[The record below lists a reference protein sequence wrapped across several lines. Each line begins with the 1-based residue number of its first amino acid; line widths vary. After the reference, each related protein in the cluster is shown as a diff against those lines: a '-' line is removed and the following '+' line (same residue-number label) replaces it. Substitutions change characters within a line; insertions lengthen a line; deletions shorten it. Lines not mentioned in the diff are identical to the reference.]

1 MEASRYKMAGAA
13 VCAALLATLVLAAG
27 ASAVPTTSE
36 IVIPAGYVATL
47 SSATFGDDII
57 NPGNCP
63 ADPLAY
69 GYQLNAGPNVQ
80 LATGVGCEPA
90 AGATIGPFSTPTQL
104 RVYLN
109 DVGCGITPYLFYSDG
124 GHALVSA
131 VNSSTWSVSIM
142 DSDLCTSGTSDLRVG
157 VAPGTG
163 KPNIAVPLPPETGTA
178 ICAATRALVTGSP
191 AFTGGSVLSRGIA
204 TLFTI
209 GACLAIDGV
218 SASPSPRNAFLIA
231 QYDGYVTRLV
241 HGGWLTTTNGAYL
254 TALAGAL

>member
-1 MEASRYKMAGAA
+1 MEASRYKVAGAA
-13 VCAALLATLVLAAG
+13 CAALLVTLVLAAA
-27 ASAVPTTSE
+27 ASATPTSA

-47 SSATFGDDII
+47 SSATFGDEIV

-69 GYQLNAGPNVQ
+69 GYQLNSGANVQ

-90 AGATIGPFSTPTQL
+90 SGATIGPFATPTQL

-109 DVGCGITPYLFYSDG
+109 DVGCGTTPYLFYSDG
-124 GHALVSA
+124 AHALVSA

-142 DSDLCTSGTSDLRVG
+142 DSDLCGSGPSDARVP

-163 KPNIAVPLPPETGTA
+163 NFNVTVTLTPETPAALCT
-178 ICAATRALVTGSP
+178 ATRTLVTGSP
-191 AFTGGSVLSRGIA
+191 AYTGGSFLSRGVA

-209 GACLAIDGV
+209 GACIAIDQV
-218 SASPSPRNAFLIA
+218 SASPSPRNGFLVA

-241 HGGWLTTTNGAYL
+241 RGGWLTATNGAYL
-254 TALAGAL
+254 TAVAGAL